1 MQITLANSLR
11 PSCFFSSTPSENI
24 RSTDPP
30 IIICYKY
37 CDVVCRHKIDHDPE
51 EYKKCA
57 SACMLR
63 CKGWFAR
70 KRRNTWSR
78 MCAKRC
84 MKGIT
89 DVVPRKY
96 MECAFRCMLD
106 FRRMVERKWRWPWQ
120 LISRLACM
128 NEFSL
133 AFSSL
138 LYDKNKFTTLFLCLL
153 LLSISPVVPA
163 VSCSFRELLLSLEL
177 VSVHY
182 LIAGAWSTYG
192 VCAGMWV
199 FVALMVMLW
208 SLTNNINMIRLEK
221 KNQLLCFS

>member
-1 MQITLANSLR
+1 MCICLHAEMQRL
-11 PSCFFSSTPSENI
+11 
-24 RSTDPP
+24 
-30 IIICYKY
+30 
-37 CDVVCRHKIDHDPE
+37 
-51 EYKKCA
+51 
-57 SACMLR
+57 
-63 CKGWFAR
+63 FAR

-84 MKGIT
+84 MNGIT
-89 DVVPRKY
+89 DVVPLKY

-120 LISRLACM
+120 LISCLACM

-138 LYDKNKFTTLFLCLL
+138 LYDKNKFRTLFFCLL

-177 VSVHY
+177 VSVLY

-208 SLTNNINMIRLEK
+208 TWRTTSTWFAWKKKINFFVLGSLHYNLGDMKRNW
-221 KNQLLCFS
+221 QW

>member
-1 MQITLANSLR
+1 MQIALANSLR

-30 IIICYKY
+30 IIICSKY

-78 MCAKRC
+78 MSAKRC

-96 MECAFRCMLD
+96 MECAFRYMLD

-128 NEFSL
+128 IEFSL
-133 AFSSL
+133 AL
-138 LYDKNKFTTLFLCLL
+138 PLFCMTR
-153 LLSISPVVPA
+153 IN
-163 VSCSFRELLLSLEL
+163 LE
-177 VSVHY
+177 
-182 LIAGAWSTYG
+182 
-192 VCAGMWV
+192 
-199 FVALMVMLW
+199 
-208 SLTNNINMIRLEK
+208 
-221 KNQLLCFS
+221 LCFSVCYYCPSALLYLLWTVLSGNYFCHSI